1 MKVLENCEMKKF
13 SNMKIGGIA
22 KKLIYIENKEELKE
36 VFQNNENIILIGN
49 GTNTLLDDRFL
60 NYTFVTLKELN
71 KVNEVGE
78 NRIKVEAGLDFNKF
92 IGYMN
97 RNNYTGFE
105 NLVGIPGSVGGMVYM
120 NGGAYGTEIFDC
132 IEEVEI
138 FDENYEI
145 RTIKKENLGHSYRKT
160 EIQEKN
166 WVIVSA
172 TFKFEKGFNL
182 AKVIEIQK
190 LRESKQP
197 LDKPNLGSTF
207 KNPNGDFA
215 ARLISEANLK
225 GFRVGGAEIST
236 KHPNFIVNDGTA
248 KFDDVLEILAI
259 VKEKIKENYNVNLE
273 EEIIIVRGDREE

>member
-1 MKVLENCEMKKF
+1 MKKF